1 MDKISNHDIGGLNM
15 EQNTL
20 QSRRERYLTFYLG
33 EEQYGIAID
42 RIKEIIAMM
51 KVTHVPKTPEY
62 IKGVINLRGSII
74 PVVDTRLRFGMETRE
89 SDMNTT
95 IVIVEVDK
103 VNIGFIVDR
112 VEEVASIDSAN
123 LSEPPKFGNNIDTDF
138 ICSMAQMEENVVMIL
153 DVLKLFEADELI
165 SLEQIQ
171 KTQTQT
177 GE

>member
-1 MDKISNHDIGGLNM
+1 M
-15 EQNTL
+15 EQNTT
-20 QSRRERYLTFYLG
+20 QSRRERYLTFFLG

-42 RIKEIIAMM
+42 RIKEIIAIM
-51 KVTHVPKTPEY
+51 KVTNVPKTPEY
-62 IKGVINLRGSII
+62 MRGVINLRGSII
-74 PVVDTRLRFGMETRE
+74 PVVDTRLRFGMETKE
-89 SDMNTT
+89 EDMHTA

-138 ICSMAQMEENVVMIL
+138 ICSMAQMDENVVMIL

>member
-1 MDKISNHDIGGLNM
+1 M
-15 EQNTL
+15 EQNTT
-20 QSRRERYLTFYLG
+20 QSRRERYLTFFLG

-42 RIKEIIAMM
+42 RIKEIIAIM
-51 KVTHVPKTPEY
+51 KVTNVPKTPEY
-62 IKGVINLRGSII
+62 MRGVINLRGSII
-74 PVVDTRLRFGMETRE
+74 PVVDTRLRFGMETKE
-89 SDMNTT
+89 EDMHTA

-123 LSEPPKFGNNIDTDF
+123 MSDPPKFGNNIDTDF
-138 ICSMAQMEENVVMIL
+138 ICSMAQMDENVVMIL

-171 KTQTQT
+171 KNQT
-177 GE
+177 EE

>member
-1 MDKISNHDIGGLNM
+1 M
-15 EQNTL
+15 EKNTA
-20 QSRRERYLTFYLG
+20 QTRRERYLTFFLG

-51 KVTHVPKTPEY
+51 KVTYVPKTPEY
-62 IKGVINLRGSII
+62 MKGVINLRGSII
-74 PVVDTRLRFGMETRE
+74 PVVDTRLRFGMQMRE
-89 SDMNTT
+89 ANMHTA
-95 IVIVEVDK
+95 IIIVEVEK

-112 VEEVASIDSAN
+112 VEEVASIDSSN
-123 LSEPPKFGNNIDTDF
+123 LSEPPKFGSSLDTDF
-138 ICSMAQMEENVVMIL
+138 ICSMAQMGENVVMIL

-171 KTQTQT
+171 KQINE

>member
-1 MDKISNHDIGGLNM
+1 M
-15 EQNTL
+15 EQNTT
-20 QSRRERYLTFYLG
+20 QSRRERYLTFFLG

-42 RIKEIIAMM
+42 RIKEIIAIM
-51 KVTHVPKTPEY
+51 KVTNVPKTPEY
-62 IKGVINLRGSII
+62 MRGVINLRGSII
-74 PVVDTRLRFGMETRE
+74 PVVDTRLRFGMETKE
-89 SDMNTT
+89 EDMHTA

-123 LSEPPKFGNNIDTDF
+123 MSDPPKFGNNIDTDF
-138 ICSMAQMEENVVMIL
+138 ICSMAQMEDNVVMIL

-171 KTQTQT
+171 KTETQ

>member
-1 MDKISNHDIGGLNM
+1 M
-15 EQNTL
+15 EQTTA

-42 RIKEIIAMM
+42 RIKEIIAIM
-51 KVTHVPKTPEY
+51 KVTNVPKTPEY
-62 IKGVINLRGSII
+62 MRGVINLRGSII
-74 PVVDTRLRFGMETRE
+74 PVVDTRLRFGMESKE
-89 SDMNTT
+89 EDMHTA

-123 LSEPPKFGNNIDTDF
+123 LSEPPKFGNSIDTDF
-138 ICSMAQMEENVVMIL
+138 ICSMAQMDENVVMIL
-153 DVLKLFEADELI
+153 DVLKLFQADELI
-165 SLEQIQ
+165 SLEQMQ
-171 KTQTQT
+171 KTQTQ

>member
-1 MDKISNHDIGGLNM
+1 M
-15 EQNTL
+15 EQNTT
-20 QSRRERYLTFYLG
+20 QSRRERYLTFFLG

-42 RIKEIIAMM
+42 RIKEIIAIM
-51 KVTHVPKTPEY
+51 KVTNVPKTPEY
-62 IKGVINLRGSII
+62 MRGVINLRGSII
-74 PVVDTRLRFGMETRE
+74 PVVDTRLRFGMETKE
-89 SDMNTT
+89 EDMHTA

-112 VEEVASIDSAN
+112 VEEVASIDSAA
-123 LSEPPKFGNNIDTDF
+123 LSEPPRFGNSVDTDF

>member
-1 MDKISNHDIGGLNM
+1 M
-15 EQNTL
+15 EQNTA
-20 QSRRERYLTFYLG
+20 QSRRERYLTFFLG

-42 RIKEIIAMM
+42 RIKEIIAIM
-51 KVTHVPKTPEY
+51 KVTNVPKTPEY
-62 IKGVINLRGSII
+62 MRGVINLRGSII
-74 PVVDTRLRFGMETRE
+74 PVVDTRLRFGMETQE
-89 SDMNTT
+89 EDMHTA

-103 VNIGFIVDR
+103 VNVGFIVDR
-112 VEEVASIDSAN
+112 VEEVASIDSSA
-123 LSEPPKFGNNIDTDF
+123 LSEPPRFGNNIDTDF

-171 KTQTQT
+171 KPQT

>member
-1 MDKISNHDIGGLNM
+1 M
-15 EQNTL
+15 EQNTT
-20 QSRRERYLTFYLG
+20 QSRRERYLTFFLG

-42 RIKEIIAMM
+42 RIKEIIAIM
-51 KVTHVPKTPEY
+51 KVTNVPKTPEY
-62 IKGVINLRGSII
+62 MRGVINLRGSII
-74 PVVDTRLRFGMETRE
+74 PVVDTRLRFGMETKE
-89 SDMNTT
+89 EDMHTA

-112 VEEVASIDSAN
+112 VEEVASIDSAA
-123 LSEPPKFGNNIDTDF
+123 LSEPPRFGNSVDTDF
-138 ICSMAQMEENVVMIL
+138 ICSMAQMEDNVVMIL